1 MYRPSP
7 VEHSKTS
14 EVKWGQLKERWVG
27 WGVEI
32 PGEQSWAR
40 PSVLLESP
48 ENVTAS
54 SLTTSTG
61 QPLLPNAVHSKYPLP
76 GRGGDYLGALIKVYD
91 EVSYRPAS
99 TYTFVGI
106 VSSSTMPS
114 PFSSDN
120 SEEPVTVPAIHVL
133 AGPEVGYPIIAK
145 ALPEIDASP
154 IMDIR
159 PALIDYLAT
168 AFNPPDPFAA
178 EYLLLLL
185 ISNASARPA
194 SLRPL
199 GTLAVNFLRS
209 ASSGSTSD
217 FTSIISSVTPL
228 VVPLPLSI
236 SLLHSANFSPVSN
249 EFSSLDAGLLQL
261 GAGTVLIVE
270 EDEMKE
276 GGQLGEKAVKNLRAL
291 VDCTSQQNVRYEYP
305 YMEGLKMD
313 CDVKVAVL
321 SEGNSLL
328 PADVRIPLSS
338 TVNDQT
344 LRRNT
349 SAAELKAFRDYLVKH
364 SSTMHCSRLV
374 IPEDVSLRIQD
385 DFVRSRKAGALR
397 SDARERN
404 VDKGVEIAEDKL
416 KRQMRV
422 ARLLALSY
430 PAARLNMSVWER
442 TVALDEEVD
451 ARVLKRGTERRDAK
465 LGKRDAA

>member
-1 MYRPSP
+1 
-7 VEHSKTS
+7 
-14 EVKWGQLKERWVG
+14 
-27 WGVEI
+27 
-32 PGEQSWAR
+32 
-40 PSVLLESP
+40 
-48 ENVTAS
+48 
-54 SLTTSTG
+54 
-61 QPLLPNAVHSKYPLP
+61 
-76 GRGGDYLGALIKVYD
+76 
-91 EVSYRPAS
+91 
-99 TYTFVGI
+99 
-106 VSSSTMPS
+106 MPS

-328 PADVRIPLSS
+328 PVSGSLISNCTHCTSFSQADVRIPLSS

-422 ARLLALSY
+422 AR
-430 PAARLNMSVWER
+430 WFR
-442 TVALDEEVD
+442 TVKISKADRYCQAVGAVISSSSIEHVCLGENSRFGRGSRCSGTQTRDRAQRRKTWQ
-451 ARVLKRGTERRDAK
+451 ARCSMIRQ
-465 LGKRDAA
+465 